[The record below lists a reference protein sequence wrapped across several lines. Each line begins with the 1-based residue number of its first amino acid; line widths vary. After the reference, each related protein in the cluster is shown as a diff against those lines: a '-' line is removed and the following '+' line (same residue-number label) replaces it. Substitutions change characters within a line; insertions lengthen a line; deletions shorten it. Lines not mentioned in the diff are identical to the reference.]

1 MAPAGIGDS
10 LEGTHAV
17 AAAVRAERVVRIA
30 VERGRAESAAV
41 APIVAEAR
49 SQGVAVD
56 VVDDVRPLAG
66 TTSPQGIVAEATPLP
81 RQTLAELV
89 AIDDPSAVL
98 VLDRV
103 EDPRNVGAAARSAVA
118 AGVTA
123 MVVARRRAAP
133 LGAAAFK
140 AAAGAFE
147 DISIAVVSS
156 IADAVGDLQQL
167 GLWTVGLDSSG
178 ERSLF
183 GLDLLG
189 GPVAVV
195 LGSEGRGLSRL
206 VRDRVDVLARIPISG
221 NVESLNVSA
230 AATLALFELA
240 RVRGRI
246 T

>member
-1 MAPAGIGDS
+1 M
-10 LEGTHAV
+10 
-17 AAAVRAERVVRIA
+17 
-30 VERGRAESAAV
+30 
-41 APIVAEAR
+41 
-49 SQGVAVD
+49 
-56 VVDDVRPLAG
+56 DDVRPLAG

-81 RQTLAELV
+81 RLTLAELV

-195 LGSEGRGLSRL
+195 LGSEGRGSQQAGTGSR
-206 VRDRVDVLARIPISG
+206 RRARTNPDQRQRREPQRVGCCNAGPFRVGQGPRADNLGASAGVAQSAEQPPCKRQVVGSIP
-221 NVESLNVSA
+221 A
-230 AATLALFELA
+230 ASSSRADQLF
-240 RVRGRI
+240 
-246 T
+246 